1 MPNFTP
7 QLKLP
12 DTGDPY
18 YNTKATGGYNPCI
31 MGNNDKGQRV
41 KGLNVLPNCVGY
53 VVGRFNEIGLY
64 KACKYLG
71 NTNAANFIALARKQG
86 LTISKEPT
94 TGGVM
99 VWSGGKGG
107 YGHVASVEAKIGT
120 DIVITSESE
129 YYGKPF
135 VVYTRR
141 RGSGHW
147 RDGCYWMTNSYRFE
161 GCIVNPA
168 VKEDDPVT
176 YEQFCDYMKKWLD
189 ENGEVQFNLFM
200 RAWLSVQALKPADPW
215 ADDAINHVK
224 DAGLMSGDPNGNFR
238 PQSFLK
244 REEMAAILDNII
256 LSK

>member
-12 DTGDPY
+12 DAGDPY
-18 YNTKATGGYNPCI
+18 YNTKGSSGYNPCI
-31 MGNNDKGQRV
+31 LGNNDKGQRV

-53 VVGRFNEIGLY
+53 VVGRLNAIGQY
-64 KACKYLG
+64 GSCKYLG
-71 NTNAANFIALARKQG
+71 NTNAANFITLARKQG
-86 LTISKEPT
+86 LQISKEPT

-129 YYGKPF
+129 YYGLPF

-141 RGSGHW
+141 RGNGNW

-168 VKEDDPVT
+168 VKEEDPVT
-176 YEQFCDYMKKWLD
+176 YEQFCTYMERWLK
-189 ENGEVQFNLFM
+189 ENAEVQFNLLM
-200 RAWLSVQALKPADPW
+200 RSWLAVAALKPADPW
-215 ADDAINHVK
+215 AEDAIAYCKEHGYMVG
-224 DAGLMSGDPNGNFR
+224 DASGNFR
-238 PQSFLK
+238 PQSFVK
-244 REEMAAILDNII
+244 REELAAVVK
-256 LSK
+256 STTE